1 MTIYFLRRYTL
12 TNISGIVKAIQ
23 TEGNGKEYVN
33 ILEDYNANMI
43 VALRESL
50 HTIVNDVVASIKMTN
65 PDQAVKKSDFLVK
78 HIFDGLFKQLFGK
91 HKNIIVYTA

>member
-1 MTIYFLRRYTL
+1 M
-12 TNISGIVKAIQ
+12 KAIQ
-23 TEGNGKEYVN
+23 TEGTGKEYVN

-50 HTIVNDVVASIKMTN
+50 HAIVNDVVASIKMTN

-78 HIFDGLFKQLFGK
+78 HIFDGLFIEYIGK
-91 HKNIIVYTA
+91 HENNILNCIDFDCIRHQYCLFS

>member
-1 MTIYFLRRYTL
+1 M
-12 TNISGIVKAIQ
+12 KAIQ
-23 TEGNGKEYVN
+23 TEGAGKEYVH
-33 ILEDYNANMI
+33 ILEDYNASMI

-78 HIFDGLFKQLFGK
+78 HIFDGLLKQYIGK
-91 HKNIIVYTA
+91 NKYTAT